1 MHRHP
6 TAVAVP
12 ILIAAFAL
20 AACGQGAAPSTVAPT
35 ARATPSA
42 PAGSSPS
49 SPSSEA
55 SAPAEPS
62 TSAVPSGDSTEV
74 RVRLDGFAF
83 DPGELT
89 IAAGT
94 KVTFLNT
101 DPATHTVTEG
111 TDGVAADGA
120 FINDEL
126 AANQA
131 TSHTFDEPGTYHIT
145 CLRHPTMNMTITVTG

>member
-6 TAVAVP
+6 TAAAVP
-12 ILIAAFAL
+12 VLILAFVL
-20 AACGQGAAPSTVAPT
+20 AACGQGTAPSSAAATV
-35 ARATPSA
+35 RATPSA
-42 PAGSSPS
+42 SAD
-49 SPSSEA
+49 A
-55 SAPAEPS
+55 SASIEPS
-62 TSAVPSGDSTEV
+62 ASADASGDAAEV

-83 DPGELT
+83 DPEELT
-89 IAAGT
+89 VAAGT

-145 CLRHPTMNMTITVTG
+145 CLKHPTMNMTITVTG